1 MRHLSMG
8 AMLSEMLTPKDGHRD
23 ELSEALLIMPRYE
36 ATLSGV
42 LPNRKTRAGGPPC
55 IHHFTIRPR
64 SGSDP
69 FEQIEYQGFY
79 RIRQRGLSSS
89 DLSAQV
95 LARWYGGSFWFGRGL
110 GTGKSTDE
118 LARGEQENKN
128 AEAHAG
134 QHRLGV
140 ADGVVGVLRKA
151 QRAESE
157 GEAQK
162 T

>member
-1 MRHLSMG
+1 MG

-55 IHHFTIRPR
+55 VHHFRIRPR

-95 LARWYGGSFWFGRGL
+95 LARWYDWPAFDSSRLVSRG
-110 GTGKSTDE
+110 
-118 LARGEQENKN
+118 
-128 AEAHAG
+128 
-134 QHRLGV
+134 
-140 ADGVVGVLRKA
+140 
-151 QRAESE
+151 
-157 GEAQK
+157 
-162 T
+162 